1 MAGEGNYG
9 IDRLLDGAAFD
20 DNAGKIMTTAYEETL
35 RELKLDSTRPVTE
48 IVAKK
53 KRRDRLPSILKSKS
67 MAVEQRLH
75 DVLKAKPQVTPASH
89 SELALTRGQMNA
101 IRAAFKAGVKPSVI
115 ARQFVISQ
123 SDVRKA
129 LTSGTWQRKS

>member
-1 MAGEGNYG
+1 MNQTEVLKKKPPRKAAEF
-9 IDRLLDGAAFD
+9 DTLLAAVM
-20 DNAGKIMTTAYEETL
+20 NE
-35 RELKLDSTRPVTE
+35 R
-48 IVAKK
+48 